1 MKGIKIVANLEVP
14 PQVQY
19 LLIEFPDLTPSEFLE
34 GLPPMRTIQRHID
47 LVPGAILTNLPHYRM
62 SPNEHKILQG
72 LVEDLLHKGLIQES
86 MSPCAVPAFL
96 TPKKDGSWQMCMD
109 SYAINKIT
117 IKYRFSIP
125 RLTDMLDMLP
135 GSSIFSKIDLRSRY
149 HQIRIRSRDER
160 KTTFKT
166 KEGLYEWL
174 VMPFGLSNAPR
185 HHAPSPQTLH
195 WEICGGIHRRHT
207 HL

>member
-1 MKGIKIVANLEVP
+1 MKESKEIWTLVVKGEKIVANLEVP

-19 LLIEFPDLTPSEFLE
+19 LLTEFPDLTPSELLE
-34 GLPPMRTIQRHID
+34 GLPPMRTIQHHID

-72 LVEDLLHKGLIQES
+72 LVEDLLHMGLIQES
-86 MSPCAVPAFL
+86 MSPCTVPALL
-96 TPKKDGSWQMCMD
+96 TSKKDGSWQMCMD

-125 RLTDMLDMLP
+125 RLADMLDMLP

-149 HQIRIRSRDER
+149 HQI
-160 KTTFKT
+160 
-166 KEGLYEWL
+166 
-174 VMPFGLSNAPR
+174 
-185 HHAPSPQTLH
+185 
-195 WEICGGIHRRHT
+195 
-207 HL
+207 